1 MIERRTSDD
10 DRRGD
15 VRENPGRR
23 AADVFTRELTA
34 VRCSKCGKIICKT
47 TLDAVRSN
55 QVIEIKCG
63 CNQRNYLMG
72 AIDAAY

>member
-1 MIERRTSDD
+1 MTEHET
-10 DRRGD
+10 
-15 VRENPGRR
+15 RESGRR

-34 VRCSKCGKIICKT
+34 IRCSACGKIICKT
-47 TLDAVRSN
+47 TTDAVRSG

-72 AIDAAY
+72 AIDAA